1 MTFDEAEIQVLI
13 ALLELEQPKETPN
26 NTHYRFYP
34 RSLAEAAAY
43 FRGCLVDWQGAY
55 GSLAGQG
62 LIEPSPAHYR
72 LTAPGIAQANL
83 LRDARPPIFYWYRE
97 FYPLAARSRAYA
109 SFCERLYGRSL
120 AQAGFSDMEQVDALL
135 REARLQPGSRA
146 LDLGCGLGLVAEYLS
161 ERSGAHFTGL
171 DYSAEAVAMAMER
184 TRTRRDRL
192 DFQVGNLD
200 QLDFAPG
207 SFDLLVAI
215 DSLYMPNDL
224 NRTLEQMRALL
235 RPGGQMA
242 MYYSNM
248 LWEPPSPDGVSD
260 DALADGLAGQPG
272 HGSAQKPFVLRPEGT
287 PLGQALT
294 ALGLPFEVRD
304 FSAETY
310 RLLQRK
316 HRLGV
321 EMRAVFEAEG
331 AQMLLDFILA
341 ESDSGSAPY
350 DPIASL
356 SARYLYLVRS

>member
-1 MTFDEAEIQVLI
+1 MSFDEAEIQVLI

-26 NTHYRFYP
+26 NTHYRFFP

-43 FRGCLVDWQGAY
+43 FRGCLVDWQAAY
-55 GSLAGQG
+55 HSLLRRG
-62 LIEPSPAHYR
+62 LIEPGPAHYR
-72 LTAPGIAQANL
+72 LTAPAVEQANL

-97 FYPLAARSRAYA
+97 FYPLAANSRVYA

-135 REARLQPGSRA
+135 REAHLTPDSRA
-146 LDLGCGLGLVAEYLS
+146 LDLGCGLGLAAEYLA

-171 DYSAEAVAMAMER
+171 DYSAEAVNLALER
-184 TRTRRDRL
+184 TRGRRDRL
-192 DFQVGNLD
+192 EFLVGNLD
-200 QLDFAPG
+200 QLNFAPG
-207 SFDLLVAI
+207 SFDLLVSI

-224 NRTLEQMRALL
+224 NRTLLQMRGLL
-235 RPGGQMA
+235 RPGGRMVIF
-242 MYYSNM
+242 YSNM
-248 LWEPPSPDGVSD
+248 LWEPAGSTGEKDSPGGS
-260 DALADGLAGQPG
+260 GQDPAANR
-272 HGSAQKPFVLRPEGT
+272 SAQKPFALRPEGT

-294 ALGLPFEVRD
+294 ALGLPFETRD

-321 EMRAVFEAEG
+321 EMRADFEAEG

-341 ESDSGSAPY
+341 ESDPGSAPY
-350 DPIASL
+350 DPILSL
-356 SARYLYLVRS
+356 SARYLYLVRN